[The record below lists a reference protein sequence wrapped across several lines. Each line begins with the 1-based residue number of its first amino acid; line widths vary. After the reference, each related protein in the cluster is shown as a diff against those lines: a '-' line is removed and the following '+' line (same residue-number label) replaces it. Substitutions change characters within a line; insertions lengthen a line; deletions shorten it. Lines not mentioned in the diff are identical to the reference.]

1 VLDEAVLRRVVGGKA
16 VMKAQLERVTEAIKS
31 VDPEASANIDL
42 NGKSARIETKLDP
55 SIISSAITE
64 AGYPSSLKE

>member
-1 VLDEAVLRRVVGGKA
+1 MYEFSIENMGCGKCVSAVTKA
-16 VMKAQLERVTEAIKS
+16 VKS
-31 VDPEASANIDL
+31 VDPEASADIDL
-42 NGKSARIETKLDP
+42 NSKSARIETKLDP

>member
-1 VLDEAVLRRVVGGKA
+1 MYEFSIENMGCGKCVSA
-16 VMKAQLERVTEAIKS
+16 VTEAIKS

-64 AGYPSSLKE
+64 AGYPSFLKRI